1 MIDSSDQLLTLNPNV
16 SRETIAKLDEYRNLI
31 INAKFNLISKNDKE
45 HIWIR
50 HFHDSLRLI
59 KFIKKNKKKIRILD
73 IGSGA
78 GLPGLPLSMV
88 LDSDLFELSLCES
101 NTKKS
106 NFIANCCHNLSIF
119 NVQIIND
126 RVENIKNCSYD
137 YIISRAT
144 AKINEIFS
152 MSYHLNKNSTV
163 YLLHKG
169 VHVVDEINLTTKY
182 WKFDYNIY
190 ENKLEKGSN
199 IFEAKN
205 IIKSIT

>member
-1 MIDSSDQLLTLNPNV
+1 MIDSSDQLQTLNPYV
-16 SRETIAKLDEYRNLI
+16 SRETIKKLSDYRDSI
-31 INAKFNLISKNDKE
+31 ISAKFNLVSQKDKE

-59 KFIKKNKKKIRILD
+59 KFFEKDEKKIKILD

-88 LDSDLFELSLCES
+88 LDNDLFELVLCES
-101 NTKKS
+101 NSKKA
-106 NFIANCCHNLSIF
+106 NFIRDCCDQLDIL

-126 RVENIKNCSYD
+126 RVENIKNNSFD

-152 MSYHLNKNSTV
+152 ISYHLTKNSTV

-169 VHVVDEINLTTKY
+169 VHVVDEINLTTKC
-182 WKFDYNIY
+182 WKFDYNIHK
-190 ENKLEKGSN
+190 NNLEKGSN

>member
-1 MIDSSDQLLTLNPNV
+1 MIDSSDQLQTLNPYV
-16 SRETIAKLDEYRNLI
+16 SRETIKKLSDYRDSI
-31 INAKFNLISKNDKE
+31 ISAKFNLVSQKDKE

-59 KFIKKNKKKIRILD
+59 KFFEKDEKKIKILD

-88 LDSDLFELSLCES
+88 LDNDLFELVLCES
-101 NTKKS
+101 NSKKA
-106 NFIANCCHNLSIF
+106 NFILDCCDQLDIL

-126 RVENIKNCSYD
+126 RVENIKNHSFD

-152 MSYHLNKNSTV
+152 ISYHLTKNSTV

-182 WKFDYNIY
+182 WEFDYYIHKN
-190 ENKLEKGSN
+190 NLEKGSN

>member
-1 MIDSSDQLLTLNPNV
+1 MIDSADQLQTLNPHV
-16 SRETIAKLDEYRNLI
+16 SRETIKKLSDYRNWI
-31 INAKFNLISKNDKE
+31 ISAKFNLVSQKDKE

-59 KFIKKNKKKIRILD
+59 KFFEKDEKKIKILD

-88 LDSDLFELSLCES
+88 LDNDLFELVLCES
-101 NTKKS
+101 NSKKA
-106 NFIANCCHNLSIF
+106 NFIRDCCDQLDIL

-126 RVENIKNCSYD
+126 RVENIKNHSFD

-152 MSYHLNKNSTV
+152 ISYHLTKNSTV

-182 WKFDYNIY
+182 WEFDYYIHKN
-190 ENKLEKGSN
+190 NLEKGSN

>member
-1 MIDSSDQLLTLNPNV
+1 MIDSSDQLETLNPYV
-16 SRETIAKLDEYRNLI
+16 SRETIKKLSDYRDSI
-31 INAKFNLISKNDKE
+31 ISAKFNLVSKKDKDY
-45 HIWIR
+45 IWIR
-50 HFHDSLRLI
+50 HFHDSLRLRKFFEKNSRKI
-59 KFIKKNKKKIRILD
+59 KILD

-88 LDSDLFELSLCES
+88 LDNDLFEFVLCES
-101 NTKKS
+101 NNKKA
-106 NFIANCCHNLSIF
+106 NFIKDCCDRLDIS

-126 RVENIKNCSYD
+126 RVENIKNHSFD

-182 WKFDYNIY
+182 WEFDYYIHKN
-190 ENKLEKGSN
+190 NLEKGSN

-205 IIKSIT
+205 IVKSIT

>member
-1 MIDSSDQLLTLNPNV
+1 MIDSSDQLQTLNPYV
-16 SRETIAKLDEYRNLI
+16 SRETIKKLSDYRDSI
-31 INAKFNLISKNDKE
+31 ISAKFNLVSQKDKE

-59 KFIKKNKKKIRILD
+59 KFFEKDEKKIKILD

-88 LDSDLFELSLCES
+88 LDNDLFELVLCES
-101 NTKKS
+101 NSKKA
-106 NFIANCCHNLSIF
+106 NFIRNCCDQLDIL

-126 RVENIKNCSYD
+126 RVENIKNHSFD

-152 MSYHLNKNSTV
+152 MSYHLKKNSTV

-169 VHVVDEINLTTKY
+169 VHVVDEINSTTKY
-182 WKFDYNIY
+182 WKFDYNIH
-190 ENKLEKGSN
+190 ENNLEKGSN

>member
-1 MIDSSDQLLTLNPNV
+1 MIDSSDQLQTLNPYV
-16 SRETIAKLDEYRNLI
+16 SRETIKKLSDYRDSI
-31 INAKFNLISKNDKE
+31 ISAKFNLVSQKDKE

-50 HFHDSLRLI
+50 HFHDSLRLT
-59 KFIKKNKKKIRILD
+59 KFFEKNEKKIKILD

-88 LDSDLFELSLCES
+88 LDNDLFELVLCES
-101 NTKKS
+101 NSKKA
-106 NFIANCCHNLSIF
+106 NFIRDCCDQLDIL

-126 RVENIKNCSYD
+126 RVENIKNHSFD

-182 WKFDYNIY
+182 WKFDYNIHK
-190 ENKLEKGSN
+190 NNLEKGSN

>member
-1 MIDSSDQLLTLNPNV
+1 MIDSSDQLQTLNPYV
-16 SRETIAKLDEYRNLI
+16 SRETIKKLSDYRDSI
-31 INAKFNLISKNDKE
+31 ISAKFNLVSQKDKE

-59 KFIKKNKKKIRILD
+59 KFFEKDEKKIKILD

-88 LDSDLFELSLCES
+88 LDNDLFELVLCES
-101 NTKKS
+101 NSKKA
-106 NFIANCCHNLSIF
+106 NFIRDCCDQLDIL

-126 RVENIKNCSYD
+126 RVENIKNHSFD

-152 MSYHLNKNSTV
+152 ISYHLTKNSTV

-169 VHVVDEINLTTKY
+169 VHVVDEINLTTKC
-182 WKFDYNIY
+182 WKFDYNIHK
-190 ENKLEKGSN
+190 NNLEKGSN

>member
-1 MIDSSDQLLTLNPNV
+1 MIDSSDQFQTLNPNV
-16 SRETIAKLDEYRNLI
+16 SRETIGKLSDYRKLI
-31 INAKFNLISKNDKE
+31 INAKFNLVSKNDKE

-50 HFHDSLRLI
+50 HFHDSLRLS
-59 KFIKKNKKKIRILD
+59 KFFVKIEKKVKILD

-88 LDSDLFELSLCES
+88 LDKNLFDFFLCES
-101 NTKKS
+101 NTKKA
-106 NFIANCCHNLSIF
+106 NFIKDCCNQLDIT

-126 RVENIKNCSYD
+126 RVENIKNYSFD

-144 AKINEIFS
+144 AKINDIFS
-152 MSYHLNKNSTV
+152 MSYNLNKNSTI

-169 VHVVDEINLTTKY
+169 VHIVDEINFTTKY
-182 WKFDYNIY
+182 WKFDYSIH
-190 ENKLEKGSN
+190 ENNLEKGSN

-205 IIKSIT
+205 IAKTIT

>member
-1 MIDSSDQLLTLNPNV
+1 MIDSPDQLKTLNPYV
-16 SRETIAKLDEYRNLI
+16 SRETIKKLSDYRDLI
-31 INAKFNLISKNDKE
+31 IGAKFNLVSKKDKE

-50 HFHDSLRLI
+50 HFHDSLRLT
-59 KFIKKNKKKIRILD
+59 KFFEKNDKKIRILD

-88 LDSDLFELSLCES
+88 LDNSLFEFFLCES
-101 NTKKS
+101 NNKKA
-106 NFIANCCHNLSIF
+106 NFIKDCCNRF
-119 NVQIIND
+119 NISNVKIIND
-126 RVENIKNCSYD
+126 RVENIKNHSFD

-169 VHVVDEINLTTKY
+169 VHVVDEINSTTKC

-190 ENKLEKGSN
+190 EDNLEKGSN
-199 IFEAKN
+199 IFKAKN

>member
-1 MIDSSDQLLTLNPNV
+1 MIDSSDQLLILNPNV
-16 SRETIAKLDEYRNLI
+16 SRETIAKLNEYRNLI
-31 INAKFNLISKNDKE
+31 INAKFNLVSKNDKE

-50 HFHDSLRLI
+50 HFHDSLRLS
-59 KFIKKNKKKIRILD
+59 KFIKKNKKKVKILD

-88 LDSDLFELSLCES
+88 LDNDLFEFVLCES
-101 NTKKS
+101 NNKKA
-106 NFIANCCHNLSIF
+106 NFILDCCDRLDIS

-126 RVENIKNCSYD
+126 RVENIKNHSFD
-137 YIISRAT
+137 YVISRAT

-152 MSYHLNKNSTV
+152 MSYHLNKKNTV

-182 WKFDYNIY
+182 WKFDYYIHKN
-190 ENKLEKGSN
+190 NLEKGSN

>member
-1 MIDSSDQLLTLNPNV
+1 MIDSSDQLQTLNPYV
-16 SRETIAKLDEYRNLI
+16 SRETIKKLSDYRDWI
-31 INAKFNLISKNDKE
+31 IGAKFNLVSKKDKE
-45 HIWIR
+45 NMWIR
-50 HFHDSLRLI
+50 HFHDSLRLSNL
-59 KFIKKNKKKIRILD
+59 FEKNDKKIRILD

-88 LDSDLFELSLCES
+88 LDNNLFEFVLCES
-101 NTKKS
+101 NTKKA
-106 NFIANCCHNLSIF
+106 NFIQDCCDQLEIL

-126 RVENIKNCSYD
+126 RVENVKNHSFD

-182 WKFDYNIY
+182 WKFDYNIHK
-190 ENKLEKGSN
+190 NNLEKGSN

>member
-50 HFHDSLRLI
+50 HFHDSLRLS

-88 LDSDLFELSLCES
+88 LDSDLFEFSLCES

-169 VHVVDEINLTTKY
+169 IHVVDEINLTTKY

-190 ENKLEKGSN
+190 ENKLKKGSN
-199 IFEAKN
+199 IFEAEN

>member
-50 HFHDSLRLI
+50 HFHNSLRLS

-88 LDSDLFELSLCES
+88 LDSDLFEFSLCES

-169 VHVVDEINLTTKY
+169 IHVVDEINLTTKY

-190 ENKLEKGSN
+190 ENKLKKGSN
-199 IFEAKN
+199 ILKQK
-205 IIKSIT
+205 I

>member
-1 MIDSSDQLLTLNPNV
+1 MIDSSDQLQTLNPHV
-16 SRETIAKLDEYRNLI
+16 SRETIKKLSDYRDSI
-31 INAKFNLISKNDKE
+31 ISAKFNLVSQKDKE

-59 KFIKKNKKKIRILD
+59 KFFEKDEKKIKILD

-88 LDSDLFELSLCES
+88 LDNDLFELVLCES
-101 NTKKS
+101 NSKKA
-106 NFIANCCHNLSIF
+106 NFIRDCCDQLDIF

-126 RVENIKNCSYD
+126 RVENIKNHSFD

-152 MSYHLNKNSTV
+152 ISYHLNKNSTV

-182 WKFDYNIY
+182 WEFDYYIHKN
-190 ENKLEKGSN
+190 NLEKGSN

-205 IIKSIT
+205 IVKSIA

>member
-1 MIDSSDQLLTLNPNV
+1 MIDSSDQLETLNPDV
-16 SRETIAKLDEYRNLI
+16 SRETIKKLSDYRDSI
-31 INAKFNLISKNDKE
+31 INAKFNLVSKKDKE

-50 HFHDSLRLI
+50 HFHDSLRLR
-59 KFIKKNKKKIRILD
+59 KFFETNSKKIKILD

-88 LDSDLFELSLCES
+88 LDNDLFEFILCES
-101 NTKKS
+101 NNKKA
-106 NFIANCCHNLSIF
+106 NFIQNCCDRLDIS

-126 RVENIKNCSYD
+126 RVENIKNHSFD

-144 AKINEIFS
+144 AKINKIFS

-169 VHVVDEINLTTKY
+169 IHVVDEINLTTKC
-182 WKFDYNIY
+182 WKFDYYIHKN
-190 ENKLEKGSN
+190 NLEKGSN
-199 IFEAKN
+199 ILEAKN

>member
-1 MIDSSDQLLTLNPNV
+1 MIDSSDQLETLNPYV
-16 SRETIAKLDEYRNLI
+16 SRETIKKLSDYRDSI
-31 INAKFNLISKNDKE
+31 ISAKFNLVSKKDKD

-50 HFHDSLRLI
+50 HFHDSLRLR
-59 KFIKKNKKKIRILD
+59 KFFDKNSKKIKILD

-88 LDSDLFELSLCES
+88 LDNDLFEFVLCES
-101 NTKKS
+101 NNKKA
-106 NFIANCCHNLSIF
+106 NFIQDCCDQLDIS
-119 NVQIIND
+119 NVQIINN
-126 RVENIKNCSYD
+126 RVENIKNHSFD

-182 WKFDYNIY
+182 WKFDYYIHKN
-190 ENKLEKGSN
+190 NLEKGSN

>member
-1 MIDSSDQLLTLNPNV
+1 MIDSSDQLQTLNPYV
-16 SRETIAKLDEYRNLI
+16 SRETIKKLSDYRNSI
-31 INAKFNLISKNDKE
+31 ISAKFNLVSQKDKE

-59 KFIKKNKKKIRILD
+59 KFFEKNEKKTKILD

-88 LDSDLFELSLCES
+88 LDNDLFELVLCES
-101 NTKKS
+101 NSKKA
-106 NFIANCCHNLSIF
+106 NFIRDCCDQLDIL

-126 RVENIKNCSYD
+126 RVENIKNHSFD

-152 MSYHLNKNSTV
+152 ISYHLTKNSTV

-169 VHVVDEINLTTKY
+169 VHVVDEKNLTTKY
-182 WKFDYNIY
+182 WKFDYNIHK
-190 ENKLEKGSN
+190 NNLEKGSN

>member
-1 MIDSSDQLLTLNPNV
+1 MIDSSDQLQTLNPHV
-16 SRETIAKLDEYRNLI
+16 SRETIKKLSDYRDSI
-31 INAKFNLISKNDKE
+31 ISAKFNLVSQKDKE

-59 KFIKKNKKKIRILD
+59 KFFEKDEKKIKILD

-88 LDSDLFELSLCES
+88 LDNDLFELVLCES
-101 NTKKS
+101 NSKKA
-106 NFIANCCHNLSIF
+106 NFIRDCCDQLDIL

-126 RVENIKNCSYD
+126 RVENIKNHSFD

-152 MSYHLNKNSTV
+152 ISYHLTKNSTV

-169 VHVVDEINLTTKY
+169 VHVVDEINLTTKC
-182 WKFDYNIY
+182 WKFDYNIHK
-190 ENKLEKGSN
+190 NNLEKGSN

>member
-1 MIDSSDQLLTLNPNV
+1 MIDSSDQLQTLNSYV
-16 SRETIAKLDEYRNLI
+16 SRETIKKLSDYRDSI
-31 INAKFNLISKNDKE
+31 ICAKFNLVSKKDKE

-59 KFIKKNKKKIRILD
+59 KFLNKNEKKIRILD

-88 LDSDLFELSLCES
+88 LDNNLFEFVLCES
-101 NTKKS
+101 NSKKA
-106 NFIANCCHNLSIF
+106 NFIRDCCDQLDIL

-126 RVENIKNCSYD
+126 RVENIKNHSFD

-152 MSYHLNKNSTV
+152 ISYHLTKNSTV

-169 VHVVDEINLTTKY
+169 VHVVDEINLTTKC
-182 WKFDYNIY
+182 WKFDYNIHK
-190 ENKLEKGSN
+190 NNLEKGSN

>member
-1 MIDSSDQLLTLNPNV
+1 MIDSSDQLQTLNPYV
-16 SRETIAKLDEYRNLI
+16 SRETIKKLSDYRDSI
-31 INAKFNLISKNDKE
+31 ISAKFNLVSKKDKE

-59 KFIKKNKKKIRILD
+59 KFFEKDEKKIKILD

-88 LDSDLFELSLCES
+88 LDNDLFELVLCES
-101 NTKKS
+101 NSKKA
-106 NFIANCCHNLSIF
+106 NFIRDCCDQLDIL

-126 RVENIKNCSYD
+126 RVENIRNHSFD

-152 MSYHLNKNSTV
+152 ISYHLSKIVLFTCFIKV
-163 YLLHKG
+163 YM
-169 VHVVDEINLTTKY
+169 
-182 WKFDYNIY
+182 
-190 ENKLEKGSN
+190 
-199 IFEAKN
+199 
-205 IIKSIT
+205 

>member
-1 MIDSSDQLLTLNPNV
+1 MIDSSDQLQTLNPYV
-16 SRETIAKLDEYRNLI
+16 SRETIKKLSDYRDLI
-31 INAKFNLISKNDKE
+31 ISAKFNLVSKKDKE

-59 KFIKKNKKKIRILD
+59 KFLEKNEKKNKILD

-88 LDSDLFELSLCES
+88 LNNDLFELVLCES
-101 NTKKS
+101 NSKKA
-106 NFIANCCHNLSIF
+106 NFIRNCSDQLDIL

-126 RVENIKNCSYD
+126 RVENIKNHSFD

-152 MSYHLNKNSTV
+152 ISYHLTKNSTV

-169 VHVVDEINLTTKY
+169 VHVVDEINLTTKC
-182 WKFDYNIY
+182 WKFDYNIHK
-190 ENKLEKGSN
+190 NNLEKGSN

>member
-1 MIDSSDQLLTLNPNV
+1 MIDSSDQFQTLNPNV
-16 SRETIAKLDEYRNLI
+16 SRETIGKLSDYRKLI
-31 INAKFNLISKNDKE
+31 INAKFNLVSKNDKE

-50 HFHDSLRLI
+50 HFHDSLRLS
-59 KFIKKNKKKIRILD
+59 KFFVKIEKKVKILD

-88 LDSDLFELSLCES
+88 LDKNLFDFFLCES
-101 NTKKS
+101 NTKKA
-106 NFIANCCHNLSIF
+106 NFINDCCNQLDIT

-126 RVENIKNCSYD
+126 RVENIKNYSFD

-144 AKINEIFS
+144 AKINDIFS
-152 MSYHLNKNSTV
+152 MSYNLNKNSTI

-169 VHVVDEINLTTKY
+169 VHIVDEINFTTKY
-182 WKFDYNIY
+182 WKFDYSIH
-190 ENKLEKGSN
+190 ENNLEKGSN

-205 IIKSIT
+205 IAKTIT

>member
-1 MIDSSDQLLTLNPNV
+1 MIDSSDQLLILNPNV
-16 SRETIAKLDEYRNLI
+16 SRETIAKLNEYRNLI
-31 INAKFNLISKNDKE
+31 INAKFNLVSKNDKE
-45 HIWIR
+45 HMWIR
-50 HFHDSLRLI
+50 HFHDSLRLS
-59 KFIKKNKKKIRILD
+59 KFIKKNKKKVKILD

-88 LDSDLFELSLCES
+88 LDNNLFEFSLCES
-101 NTKKS
+101 NAKKA
-106 NFIANCCHNLSIF
+106 NFISSCCQNLNIF
-119 NVQIIND
+119 NVKIIND
-126 RVENIKNCSYD
+126 RVENIKNCSFD
-137 YIISRAT
+137 FIISRAT

-169 VHVVDEINLTTKY
+169 IHVVDEINLTTKY

-190 ENKLEKGSN
+190 ENNLKKGSN

>member
-1 MIDSSDQLLTLNPNV
+1 MIDSSDQFQTLNPNV
-16 SRETIAKLDEYRNLI
+16 SRETIGKLSDYRKLI
-31 INAKFNLISKNDKE
+31 INAKFNLVSKNDKE

-50 HFHDSLRLI
+50 HFHDSLRLS
-59 KFIKKNKKKIRILD
+59 KFFVKIEKKVKILD

-88 LDSDLFELSLCES
+88 LDKNLFDFFLCES
-101 NTKKS
+101 NTKKA
-106 NFIANCCHNLSIF
+106 NFINDCCNQLDIT

-126 RVENIKNCSYD
+126 RVENIKNYSFD

-144 AKINEIFS
+144 AKINDIFS
-152 MSYHLNKNSTV
+152 MSYHLNKNSTI

-169 VHVVDEINLTTKY
+169 VHIVDEINFTTKY
-182 WKFDYNIY
+182 WKFDYSIH
-190 ENKLEKGSN
+190 ENNLEKGSN

-205 IIKSIT
+205 IAKTIT

>member
-1 MIDSSDQLLTLNPNV
+1 MIDSSDQLQTLNPYV
-16 SRETIAKLDEYRNLI
+16 SRETIKKLSDYRDSI
-31 INAKFNLISKNDKE
+31 ISAKFNLVSNKDKE

-50 HFHDSLRLI
+50 HFHDSLRLR
-59 KFIKKNKKKIRILD
+59 KFFEKNSKKIKILD

-78 GLPGLPLSMV
+78 GLPGLPLSIV
-88 LDSDLFELSLCES
+88 LDNDLFEFVLCES
-101 NTKKS
+101 NNKKA
-106 NFIANCCHNLSIF
+106 NFIQDCCNQLDIS
-119 NVQIIND
+119 NVQIINN
-126 RVENIKNCSYD
+126 RVENIKNHSFD

-182 WKFDYNIY
+182 WEFDYYIHKN
-190 ENKLEKGSN
+190 NLEKGSN

>member
-88 LDSDLFELSLCES
+88 LDSDLFEFSLCES

>member
-1 MIDSSDQLLTLNPNV
+1 MIDSSDQLQTLNPYV
-16 SRETIAKLDEYRNLI
+16 SRETIKKLSDYRDSI
-31 INAKFNLISKNDKE
+31 ISAKFNLVSQKDKE

-59 KFIKKNKKKIRILD
+59 KFFEKDEKKIKILD

-88 LDSDLFELSLCES
+88 LDNDLFELVLCES
-101 NTKKS
+101 NSKKA
-106 NFIANCCHNLSIF
+106 NFIRDCCDQLDIL

-126 RVENIKNCSYD
+126 RVENIKNHSFD

-152 MSYHLNKNSTV
+152 ISYHLTKNSTV

-169 VHVVDEINLTTKY
+169 VHVVDEINLTTKC
-182 WKFDYNIY
+182 WKFDYNIHR
-190 ENKLEKGSN
+190 NNLEKGSN

>member
-1 MIDSSDQLLTLNPNV
+1 MIDSSDQLQTLNPYV
-16 SRETIAKLDEYRNLI
+16 SRETIKKLSDYRDSIISAKLNLVSQ
-31 INAKFNLISKNDKE
+31 KDKE

-59 KFIKKNKKKIRILD
+59 KFFEKDEKKIKILD

-88 LDSDLFELSLCES
+88 LDNDLFELVLCES
-101 NTKKS
+101 NSKKA
-106 NFIANCCHNLSIF
+106 NFIRDCCDQLDIL

-126 RVENIKNCSYD
+126 RVENIKNHSFD

-152 MSYHLNKNSTV
+152 ISYHLTKNSTV

-169 VHVVDEINLTTKY
+169 VHVVDEINLTTKC
-182 WKFDYNIY
+182 WKFDYNIHK
-190 ENKLEKGSN
+190 NNLEKGSN

>member
-1 MIDSSDQLLTLNPNV
+1 MIDSSDQLQTLNPYV
-16 SRETIAKLDEYRNLI
+16 SRETIKKLSDYRDSI
-31 INAKFNLISKNDKE
+31 ISAKFNLVSQKDKE

-59 KFIKKNKKKIRILD
+59 KFFEKDEKKIKILD

-88 LDSDLFELSLCES
+88 LDNDLFELVLCES
-101 NTKKS
+101 NSKKA
-106 NFIANCCHNLSIF
+106 NFIRDCCDQLDIL

-126 RVENIKNCSYD
+126 RVENIKNHSFD

-152 MSYHLNKNSTV
+152 ISYHLNKNSTV

-169 VHVVDEINLTTKY
+169 VHVVDEINLTTKC
-182 WKFDYNIY
+182 WEFDYYIHKN
-190 ENKLEKGSN
+190 NLEKGSN

>member
-1 MIDSSDQLLTLNPNV
+1 MIDSSDQLQTLNPYV
-16 SRETIAKLDEYRNLI
+16 SRETIKKLSDYRDSI
-31 INAKFNLISKNDKE
+31 ISAKFNLVSQKDKE

-59 KFIKKNKKKIRILD
+59 KFFEKDEKKIKILD

-88 LDSDLFELSLCES
+88 LDNDLFELVLCES
-101 NTKKS
+101 NSKKA
-106 NFIANCCHNLSIF
+106 NFIRDCCDQLDIL

-126 RVENIKNCSYD
+126 RVENIKNHSFD

-182 WKFDYNIY
+182 WKFDYNIHK
-190 ENKLEKGSN
+190 NNLEKGSN

>member
-1 MIDSSDQLLTLNPNV
+1 MIDSSDQLETLNPYV
-16 SRETIAKLDEYRNLI
+16 SRETIKKLSDYRDSI
-31 INAKFNLISKNDKE
+31 ISAKFNLVSNKDKD

-50 HFHDSLRLI
+50 HFHDSIRLR
-59 KFIKKNKKKIRILD
+59 KFFEKNSKKIKILD

-88 LDSDLFELSLCES
+88 LDNDLFEFVLCES
-101 NTKKS
+101 NNKKA
-106 NFIANCCHNLSIF
+106 NFIQDCCDQLDIS
-119 NVQIIND
+119 NVQIINN
-126 RVENIKNCSYD
+126 RVENIKNHSFD

-182 WKFDYNIY
+182 WEFDYYIHKN
-190 ENKLEKGSN
+190 NLEKGSN

>member
-1 MIDSSDQLLTLNPNV
+1 MIDSSDQLETLNPYV
-16 SRETIAKLDEYRNLI
+16 SRETIKKLSDYRDSI
-31 INAKFNLISKNDKE
+31 ISAKFNLVSKKDKDN
-45 HIWIR
+45 IWIR
-50 HFHDSLRLI
+50 HFHDSLRLR
-59 KFIKKNKKKIRILD
+59 KFFEKNSKKIKILD

-88 LDSDLFELSLCES
+88 LDNDLFEFVLCES
-101 NTKKS
+101 NNKKA
-106 NFIANCCHNLSIF
+106 NFIQDCCNQLDIS
-119 NVQIIND
+119 NVQIINN
-126 RVENIKNCSYD
+126 RVENIKNHSFD

-169 VHVVDEINLTTKY
+169 IHVVDEINLTTKY
-182 WKFDYNIY
+182 WEFDYYIHKN
-190 ENKLEKGSN
+190 NLEKGSN
-199 IFEAKN
+199 IFEAKK

>member
-1 MIDSSDQLLTLNPNV
+1 MIDSSDQLKTLNPYV
-16 SRETIAKLDEYRNLI
+16 SRETIKKLSDYRDSI
-31 INAKFNLISKNDKE
+31 ISAKFNLVSKKDKE
-45 HIWIR
+45 NIWIR

-59 KFIKKNKKKIRILD
+59 KFFEKNEKKIRILD

-88 LDSDLFELSLCES
+88 LDNDLFEFILCES
-101 NTKKS
+101 NTKKA
-106 NFIANCCHNLSIF
+106 NFIEDCCDQLDIL
-119 NVQIIND
+119 NVEIIND
-126 RVENIKNCSYD
+126 RVENIKNDSFD

-152 MSYHLNKNSTV
+152 ISYHLTKNSTV

-169 VHVVDEINLTTKY
+169 VHVVDEINLTTKC
-182 WKFDYNIY
+182 WKFDYYIHKN
-190 ENKLEKGSN
+190 NLEKGSN

>member
-1 MIDSSDQLLTLNPNV
+1 MIDSSDQFQTLNPNV
-16 SRETIAKLDEYRNLI
+16 SRETIGKLSDYRKLI
-31 INAKFNLISKNDKE
+31 INAKFNLVSKNDKE

-50 HFHDSLRLI
+50 HFHDSLRLS
-59 KFIKKNKKKIRILD
+59 KFFGKIEKKVKILD

-88 LDSDLFELSLCES
+88 LDKNLLDFFLCES
-101 NTKKS
+101 NTKKA
-106 NFIANCCHNLSIF
+106 NFINDCCHQLDIT

-126 RVENIKNCSYD
+126 RVENIKNDSFD

-144 AKINEIFS
+144 AKINDIFS
-152 MSYHLNKNSTV
+152 MSYHLNKNSTI

-169 VHVVDEINLTTKY
+169 VHIVDEINFTTKY
-182 WKFDYNIY
+182 WKFDYSIH
-190 ENKLEKGSN
+190 ENNLEKGSN

-205 IIKSIT
+205 IAKTIT

>member
-1 MIDSSDQLLTLNPNV
+1 MIDSSDQLQTLNPYV
-16 SRETIAKLDEYRNLI
+16 SRETIRKLSDYRDSI
-31 INAKFNLISKNDKE
+31 ISAKFNLVSQKDKE

-59 KFIKKNKKKIRILD
+59 KFFEKDEKKIKILD

-88 LDSDLFELSLCES
+88 LDNDLFELVLCES
-101 NTKKS
+101 NSKKA
-106 NFIANCCHNLSIF
+106 NFIRDCCDQLDIL

-126 RVENIKNCSYD
+126 RVENIKNHSFD

-152 MSYHLNKNSTV
+152 ISYHLTKNSTV

-169 VHVVDEINLTTKY
+169 VHVVDEINLTTKC
-182 WKFDYNIY
+182 WKFDYNIHK
-190 ENKLEKGSN
+190 NNLEKGSN

>member
-31 INAKFNLISKNDKE
+31 INAKFNLVSKNDKD

-50 HFHDSLRLI
+50 HFHDSLRLS
-59 KFIKKNKKKIRILD
+59 KFIKKNKKKVKILD

-88 LDSDLFELSLCES
+88 LDSNLFEFSLCES
-101 NTKKS
+101 NAKKA
-106 NFIANCCHNLSIF
+106 NFISNCCQKLSIF

-126 RVENIKNCSYD
+126 RVENIKNYSFD

-169 VHVVDEINLTTKY
+169 IHVVDEINLTTKY

-190 ENKLEKGSN
+190 ESSIEKGSN
-199 IFEAKN
+199 IIEAKN
-205 IIKSIT
+205 IIKSIS